1 MSNIIRLVLFFL
13 LGTTANYGFAQIG
26 ALDSTSIL
34 KRQLTAAKA
43 DTNKVKLL
51 LALSERFTQGN
62 PIARLRLDTAMM
74 YYYQALKLSMQLK
87 QDLFSN
93 RVLARIAIYKIHHGG
108 IQEGI
113 NTFNQIISRYK
124 KMRKEVE
131 EAEFLVLLSEHLWN
145 IDSDKYK
152 RECMRNIQRATE
164 IYASKNDRLKLTVLR
179 AWKINYSMQK
189 GDSEAAEKDALAM
202 RAECIKLKYTGPH
215 YTWVLHQLANLA
227 FKKSDLYKQLLYEL
241 ENLNALNKNPKDATV
256 YELESCYYR
265 LALIYYNL
273 GNYEKSELFARRQLP
288 LTIELNGDYTFGLY
302 YVVISLLKQ
311 KKPLDALKILK
322 ETSSRL
328 PPKNMEQKMSI
339 YQLFGYAYLALNKY
353 PQAEKYLKG
362 SLGAYEIMDP
372 EHKRIDYYSSSYRAM
387 IDFYLKKGDVA
398 QAKPYIL
405 GLEPLMPQL
414 PPSYKSRFAGF
425 KSKLDSSEGRF
436 LSALKHFQ
444 IYKYLSDSLLDAD
457 KRAKLAYLEASFG
470 TREKQSQIE
479 LLNARNKAQHSE
491 VQKANLVRNI
501 TIIGIILLIGLL
513 AALFYSL
520 KRKVKINR
528 LLSLNKAQIDAKNQS
543 LTQLVSDKE
552 ELILQKEHLL
562 ADKDMLLK
570 EVHHRVK
577 NNLQIVMS
585 LLSTKIAYLENKEA
599 VEAIEESQ
607 QRVQSIALIHQK
619 LYREERGLSIEIKS
633 YLHDLVEDLNVSFN
647 AGKREIKFKMSVENI
662 VLDVEQAVPIGLILN
677 EAITNAIK
685 YAFNALGGVITITIK
700 NSDEGEIEV
709 VVKDNGKGLP
719 KDFDLAKSNSL
730 GMEMM
735 KGLGHQLKGTLKISN
750 ENGVTLKLKFP
761 ILTIS
766 NTANFT

>member
-1 MSNIIRLVLFFL
+1 MSIIIRLILFFL
-13 LGTTANYGFAQIG
+13 LVSIANYGFAQIG
-26 ALDSTSIL
+26 ALDSTSVL
-34 KRQLTAAKA
+34 KSQLSVAKS

-51 LALSERFTQGN
+51 LGLGERFTQGN
-62 PIARLRLDTAMM
+62 PIDPLRIDTAMI
-74 YYYQALKLSMQLK
+74 YYDQALKLSTQLK
-87 QDLFSN
+87 QELFSN
-93 RVLARIAIYKIHHGG
+93 RVLAQIAIYKIHHGS

-113 NTFNQIISRYK
+113 NTFNGIISRYR
-124 KMRKEVE
+124 KMGKELE

-145 IDSDKYK
+145 IDREKYQK
-152 RECMRNIQRATE
+152 ECMRNIQRATE
-164 IYASKNDRLKLTVLR
+164 IYTGKNDRLNLTLMR
-179 AWKINYSMQK
+179 AWDINYSMQK
-189 GDSEAAEKDALAM
+189 GDIEAAEKQALAM
-202 RAECIKLKYTGPH
+202 RAECIKLKYTGPQ

-227 FKKSDLYKQLLYEL
+227 FKKSDLYAQLLYEL

-322 ETSSRL
+322 ETSSRF
-328 PPKNMEQKMSI
+328 PPKNIERKMSI

-353 PQAEKYLKG
+353 PQAEKYFKE

-372 EHKRIDYYSSSYRAM
+372 GHKKIDYYSSAYRAM
-387 IDFYLKKGDVA
+387 IDLYLKKGDVA
-398 QAKPYIL
+398 RAKPFIL
-405 GLEPLMPQL
+405 GLEPIMPQL
-414 PPSYKSRFAGF
+414 PPSYKSRFAEF

-436 LSALKHFQ
+436 SSALKHFQ
-444 IYKYLSDSLLDAD
+444 TFKYLSDSLLDAD

-479 LLNARNKAQHSE
+479 LLNEKNKAQHSE

-501 TIIGIILLIGLL
+501 TIAGITLLIGLL

-520 KRKVKINR
+520 KSKVRINR
-528 LLSLNKAQIDAKNQS
+528 LLNLSKAQIDAKNHS
-543 LTQLVSDKE
+543 LTRLVSEKE

-585 LLSTKIAYLENKEA
+585 LLSTKIAYLENREA

-619 LYREERGLSIEIKS
+619 LYREDHGLSIELKS
-633 YLHDLVEDLNVSFN
+633 YLHDLVEDLDISFN
-647 AGKREIKFKMSVENI
+647 AGKREIRFQMSVENI

-685 YAFNALGGVITITIK
+685 YAFDEVGGVISITIR
-700 NSDEGEIEV
+700 NSDEGEIELEV
-709 VVKDNGKGLP
+709 SDNGNGLP
-719 KDFDLAKSNSL
+719 LDFDLAASNSL

-735 KGLGHQLKGTLKISN
+735 KGLGRQLKGTLKISN
-750 ENGVTLKLKFP
+750 ENGVTLQLRFP

-766 NTANFT
+766 NRVNFT